1 MAEVGVAPAGTSGLA
16 VPGFIDLQVNG
27 FGGVDFLEAD
37 PGDYAVAGRALARGG
52 VTAFQP
58 TLISSPTDITTRAL
72 RAAAEAEAA
81 DGPVRLLGVHLE
93 GPFLSPRWPGAH
105 SPDHLRE
112 PDPALLAQL
121 LAAGPVTALTIAP
134 ELPGAVELIALAIAE
149 GVAVRIGHTDA
160 HTDQAHAAFDAGAG
174 AITHIHNAHR
184 RFSARD
190 PGPAGAALAR
200 DDVAVTAIIDG
211 VHLAD
216 ETVTIV
222 RRAAGRRLCVVSDAI
237 AAAGEGEGRF
247 TLGGEPV
254 TVAGG
259 RATRPD
265 GTLAGS
271 VGTMD
276 SALRRLVAGG
286 AALREAVHAVSRS
299 PALLAGR
306 PELGRIAPG
315 QPADI
320 AVLDDELGVVRTLVG
335 GVD

>member
-1 MAEVGVAPAGTSGLA
+1 M
-16 VPGFIDLQVNG
+16 
-27 FGGVDFLEAD
+27 
-37 PGDYAVAGRALARGG
+37 
-52 VTAFQP
+52 
-58 TLISSPTDITTRAL
+58 
-72 RAAAEAEAA
+72 
-81 DGPVRLLGVHLE
+81 
-93 GPFLSPRWPGAH
+93 
-105 SPDHLRE
+105 
-112 PDPALLAQL
+112 
-121 LAAGPVTALTIAP
+121 
-134 ELPGAVELIALAIAE
+134 
-149 GVAVRIGHTDA
+149 RIGHTDA
-160 HTDQAHAAFDAGAG
+160 HADQAHAAFDAGAA

-237 AAAGEGEGRF
+237 AAAGEGDGRF

-271 VGTMD
+271 VGTLD
-276 SALRRLVAGG
+276 AALRRLVAGG
-286 AALREAVHAVSRS
+286 AGTARRRPRGFARPRV
-299 PALLAGR
+299 AGGPPR
-306 PELGRIAPG
+306 PRPHRARATRGHRGPG
-315 QPADI
+315 
-320 AVLDDELGVVRTLVG
+320 
-335 GVD
+335 